1 MIYGLATAL
10 EKRPYCLAR
19 ASKYLR
25 DWVDEKLVLASP
37 LQVDIIQQV
46 QPRFRYGGPSVTS
59 TAVVPLEPSVSAIT
73 VHAAAASGAA
83 ATPKMIVIG
92 GIATTL
98 KKNNGLTWTD
108 AFAQAYDLWGKLN
121 SDLVASLVIPE
132 GNVPVQYLFPEGG
145 SNSNEGVESGVEPP
159 PMEDDALVPLDV
171 ADRSDF

>member
-1 MIYGLATAL
+1 MIHGLASAL
-10 EKRPYCLAR
+10 EKRPYSLMK

-25 DWVDEKLVLASP
+25 DWVDEKLVLAAP

-46 QPRFRYGGPSVTS
+46 QPRFRYGGPSITS
-59 TAVVPLEPSVSAIT
+59 ASVVPLEPSVSAIT
-73 VHAAAASGAA
+73 VHAAATTEAA

-108 AFAQAYDLWGKLN
+108 AFAQAYALWGKLN

-132 GNVPVQYLFPEGG
+132 GNVPVQNLFPEGD
-145 SNSNEGVESGVEPP
+145 SNSNEGVERGVEPP